1 MTAEVVGAA
10 ASAVEFVWPKRSSAA
25 APAVGTEKAA
35 YVEKVVAA
43 PVTLRTVPRQPA
55 TNEVAVVGQ
64 FTESP
69 IVSALAPAADHWAT
83 VMSVHALAPASEEDP
98 RGQGNCKAE
107 DVPSGQ

>member
-1 MTAEVVGAA
+1 MAAEVVGAA
-10 ASAVEFVWPKRSSAA
+10 ESAVALVWPKRSSAA

-35 YVEKVVAA
+35 YVEKVEAV

-69 IVSALAPAADHWAT
+69 IVSALAPAADH
-83 VMSVHALAPASEEDP
+83 
-98 RGQGNCKAE
+98 
-107 DVPSGQ
+107 